1 MVPLPGHWDD
11 GGRFGQLNRP
21 RVEQLLAAEAGVA
34 LASVR
39 VQDPEGRS
47 PARRSGPVAGDDHLR
62 ALADHVAAESDPR
75 STGQLET
82 DAGRLADGAGE
93 TAGSGGTR
101 WLEHDD
107 GDARPSRQRR
117 QASEPIDEGSSGTRA
132 EALRAGPFRVTA
144 RATTRQVDDQQVDGS
159 TGQERACDRE
169 ALVGIGGRQDDEPLG
184 LDPPGHDLDRVERRR
199 QVQPGDD
206 RTLGLA
212 RRGEP
217 QGEGR
222 PAARCIAPERHAHAP
237 RHAAGAEDGVE
248 VGEARGEDP
257 IEVDGWTWS
266 EITIR
271 CLERDGGESAHDFE
285 TIPREPGRRRA
296 PARSEGRQG
305 RLQVRGGSGHLP
317 FSIEHLFE

>member
-1 MVPLPGHWDD
+1 MIWS
-11 GGRFGQLNRP
+11 GRLNRP
-21 RVEQLLAAEAGVA
+21 GVQQLLAAEAGVA

-47 PARRSGPVAGDDHLR
+47 PARWSGPIAGDDHLR
-62 ALADHVAAESDPR
+62 ALADHVPAEPDPR
-75 STGQLET
+75 STSQLQT

-93 TAGSGGTR
+93 TAGSRGTW

-107 GDARPSRQRR
+107 GDPRPSRQRR
-117 QASEPIDEGSSGTRA
+117 QASEPIDEGSSRTRA

-144 RATTRQVDDQQVDGS
+144 RGTARQVDDQQVDRP
-159 TGQERACDRE
+159 TGQERAGNRE
-169 ALVGIGGRQDDEPLG
+169 ALVGIGGRQDDEPLR
-184 LDPPGHDLDRVERRR
+184 LDPTSHHLDRVKRGR
-199 QVQPGDD
+199 QVQPGHD
-206 RTLGLA
+206 RALGLR

-257 IEVDGWTWS
+257 IEVDGRTWP

-271 CLERDGGESAHDFE
+271 CLERNGGEGAHDFE

-305 RLQVRGGSGHLP
+305 RLQVRGWSGHLP